1 MHEETEM
8 FKIGDFLINGK
19 DEKFKNKS
27 DQVDLLCSN
36 RRVDEDLWTNRKQA
50 NRSLEMIKRSE

>member
-1 MHEETEM
+1 M